1 MIRYERLP
9 TAVLARVP
17 ELEDRLNAEPRVLFA
32 YLFGGLARGAQGSM
46 SDVDLAVYLTEGVED
61 GAFLLDLFSLA
72 SDALGTS
79 EVDLVVLNQAPV
91 SLVGRILKDRRVLCD
106 KDPSFRAAYESRKLR
121 EFFDFRFKEEE
132 LFRMRYGHGG

>member
-32 YLFGGLARGAQGSM
+32 YLFGGLARGAQGPM
-46 SDVDLAVYLTEGVED
+46 SDVDLAVYLTEGAED